1 MGIKRPLIILGSTV
15 GAVASVLS
23 YHPAAGGSA
32 APLSNALEP
41 VTDGASSTATPLG
54 TPTDSAATTAP
65 TPAPS
70 TPTPTPTTTA
80 TPSETSKPAPS
91 TSASKP
97 PSQTKKSSGSGT
109 AANSTTNSSSAES
122 STSAPASTPESA
134 PSAPTSAP
142 SSSGK
147 VAKDQTVTGATSQ
160 TRWGPVQ
167 VQITVKDGKIVDA
180 VGLQYPNGDRRS
192 QWISDQAIPWLVE
205 ETLSEQIANVQ
216 IIGGA
221 TYTSLGWRQSLASA
235 MQKAGL

>member
-23 YHPAAGGSA
+23 YHPAASGSA
-32 APLSNALEP
+32 APLSNAFEP
-41 VTDGASSTATPLG
+41 ATDGASSTAAPSSTSTQSP
-54 TPTDSAATTAP
+54 ATTAP

-70 TPTPTPTTTA
+70 TPNPTTAA
-80 TPSETSKPAPS
+80 TPAETRKPAPS
-91 TSASKP
+91 TGSSK
-97 PSQTKKSSGSGT
+97 TKKSSGSGT

-122 STSAPASTPESA
+122 STSASAPAPTPESSA
-134 PSAPTSAP
+134 SASAPAQSP
-142 SSSGK
+142 SGK

-221 TYTSLGWRQSLASA
+221 TYTSIGWRQSLASA

>member
-23 YHPAAGGSA
+23 YHPAASGSA

-41 VTDGASSTATPLG
+41 VTDAASSTAAPSS
-54 TPTDSAATTAP
+54 TPTQSPATTAP
-65 TPAPS
+65 TATPS
-70 TPTPTPTTTA
+70 ATA
-80 TPSETSKPAPS
+80 TPSETSKPAPTKS
-91 TSASKP
+91 SSKSASKSA
-97 PSQTKKSSGSGT
+97 SQTKKSSGSGT
-109 AANSTTNSSSAES
+109 AANSTTAPAPAPTPES
-122 STSAPASTPESA
+122 STSAPAPAQSP
-134 PSAPTSAP
+134 
-142 SSSGK
+142 SGK

-205 ETLSEQIANVQ
+205 ETLTEQIANVQ

-221 TYTSLGWRQSLASA
+221 TYTSNGWRQSLASA

>member
-70 TPTPTPTTTA
+70 TPTPTTAA
-80 TPSETSKPAPS
+80 TPAETSKPAPS
-91 TSASKP
+91 TGSSK
-97 PSQTKKSSGSGT
+97 TKKSSGSGT

-122 STSAPASTPESA
+122 STSASAPTPTPESS
-134 PSAPTSAP
+134 PSASVPAP
-142 SSSGK
+142 SSNGK
-147 VAKDQTVTGATSQ
+147 VAKDQTVTGATAQ

-167 VQITVKDGKIVDA
+167 VQITIKDGKIVDA

>member
-23 YHPAAGGSA
+23 YHPAASGSA

-41 VTDGASSTATPLG
+41 VTDAASTTAAPSST
-54 TPTDSAATTAP
+54 PTQSPATTAP
-65 TPAPS
+65 TATPS
-70 TPTPTPTTTA
+70 ATA
-80 TPSETSKPAPS
+80 TPSETSKPAPTKS
-91 TSASKP
+91 SSKSASKSA
-97 PSQTKKSSGSGT
+97 SQTKKSSGSGT
-109 AANSTTNSSSAES
+109 SANSTTNSSSAES
-122 STSAPASTPESA
+122 STSASAPAPTPESSA
-134 PSAPTSAP
+134 SAPAQ

-205 ETLSEQIANVQ
+205 ETLTEQIANVQ

-221 TYTSLGWRQSLASA
+221 TYTSNGWRQSLASA

>member
-23 YHPAAGGSA
+23 YHPAASGSA

-41 VTDGASSTATPLG
+41 VTDAASSTAAPSS
-54 TPTDSAATTAP
+54 TPTQSPATTAP
-65 TPAPS
+65 TATPS
-70 TPTPTPTTTA
+70 ATA
-80 TPSETSKPAPS
+80 TPSETSKPAPTKS
-91 TSASKP
+91 SSKSASKAA
-97 PSQTKKSSGSGT
+97 SQTKKSSGSGT
-109 AANSTTNSSSAES
+109 AANSTTAPAPAPTPES
-122 STSAPASTPESA
+122 STSAPAPAQSP
-134 PSAPTSAP
+134 
-142 SSSGK
+142 SGK

-167 VQITVKDGKIVDA
+167 VQITIKDGKIVDA

-205 ETLSEQIANVQ
+205 ETLTEQIANVQ

-221 TYTSLGWRQSLASA
+221 TYTSNGWRQSLASA

>member
-23 YHPAAGGSA
+23 YHPAASGSA

-41 VTDGASSTATPLG
+41 VTDGTSTTAAPSST
-54 TPTDSAATTAP
+54 PTQSPATTAP

-70 TPTPTPTTTA
+70 TPTPTTAA
-80 TPSETSKPAPS
+80 TPAETSKPAPS
-91 TSASKP
+91 TGSSK
-97 PSQTKKSSGSGT
+97 TKKSSGSGT

-122 STSAPASTPESA
+122 STSASAPAPTPESSA
-134 PSAPTSAP
+134 SASAPAQSP
-142 SSSGK
+142 SGK

-221 TYTSLGWRQSLASA
+221 TYTSNGWRQSLASA

>member
-1 MGIKRPLIILGSTV
+1 MGIKRPLIILGSTF

-41 VTDGASSTATPLG
+41 VTDAASSTAATSS
-54 TPTDSAATTAP
+54 TPTQSPATT
-65 TPAPS
+65 
-70 TPTPTPTTTA
+70 TPTPTPSATA

-97 PSQTKKSSGSGT
+97 PSQTKKSSGIGT

-122 STSAPASTPESA
+122 STSASAPTPTPES
-134 PSAPTSAP
+134 STSAP
-142 SSSGK
+142 AQSSNGK
-147 VAKDQTVTGATSQ
+147 VAKDQTVTGATAQ

-167 VQITVKDGKIVDA
+167 VQITIKDGKIVDA
-180 VGLQYPNGDRRS
+180 IGLQYPDGDRRS

-216 IIGGA
+216 VIGGA